1 MYLIIKYKLFYV
13 QEVLA
18 AGKRASEGYHDGEAM
33 MSAIRARLARKSL
46 PLVSADGLVIY
57 GLQISPTVQ
66 VATGI
71 LFYILL
77 MNSFYFFINSIL
89 KKFANNYNYNYIKY
103 LEKIDYFC
111 L

>member
-1 MYLIIKYKLFYV
+1 
-13 QEVLA
+13 
-18 AGKRASEGYHDGEAM
+18 

-77 MNSFYFFINSIL
+77 MNSFYFINSIL

-103 LEKIDYFC
+103 LEKNRLLLFILLLLLFIKNFVRSNIFSI
-111 L
+111 

>member
-1 MYLIIKYKLFYV
+1 
-13 QEVLA
+13 
-18 AGKRASEGYHDGEAM
+18 M

-66 VATGI
+66 IATGI

-77 MNSFYFFINSIL
+77 MNFFYFFINSIL
-89 KKFANNYNYNYIKY
+89 KKFTNNYNYSYIKY
-103 LEKIDYFC
+103 LEKINLIY
-111 L
+111 